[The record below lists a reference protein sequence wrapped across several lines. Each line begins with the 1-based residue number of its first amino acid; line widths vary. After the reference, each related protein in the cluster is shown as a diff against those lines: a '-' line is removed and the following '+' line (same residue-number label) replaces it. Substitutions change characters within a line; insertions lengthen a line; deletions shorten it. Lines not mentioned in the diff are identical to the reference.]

1 MRLVLLGPPG
11 AGKGTQSARLKE
23 RYHIPQ
29 LSTGDMLRAAVEAA
43 TPAGIEAKAIMD
55 KGGLVADET
64 VVSIV
69 ADRIAAP
76 DATAGFILDGFPR
89 TVRQAEALAN
99 MLGAKN
105 MDLDAVI
112 ELKVDEAALLARI
125 AKRAK
130 DTLACGGTVRADDN
144 PEAFKTRL
152 AAYHAET
159 APVAAFYANKAVLK
173 TVDGMAP
180 VDAVTGAIGQ
190 LLDGAVRTV
199 RLGRRGF
206 AHTR

>member
-1 MRLVLLGPPG
+1 VRLVLLGPPG

-23 RYHIPQ
+23 KYHIPQ

-43 TPAGIEAKAIMD
+43 TPAGLEAKAIME
-55 KGGLVADET
+55 KGGLVPDEM
-64 VVSIV
+64 VVGIV

-76 DATAGFILDGFPR
+76 DAKVGFILDGFPR
-89 TVRQAEALAN
+89 TVCQAEALAK

-105 MDLDAVI
+105 LDLDAVI

-125 AKRAK
+125 AKRAN
-130 DTLACGGTVRADDN
+130 DTLACGETVRADDT

-152 AAYHAET
+152 DAYHAET
-159 APVAAFYANKAVLK
+159 APVADFYAKKGVLK

-180 VDAVTGAIGQ
+180 VDAVATAIDQ
-190 LLDGAVRTV
+190 LLGGAVRTV
-199 RLGRRGF
+199 RLG
-206 AHTR
+206 

>member
-23 RYHIPQ
+23 KYHIPQ
-29 LSTGDMLRAAVEAA
+29 LSTGDMLRAAVKAA
-43 TPAGIEAKAIMD
+43 SPAGLEAKAIMD
-55 KGGLVADET
+55 KGGLVPDET

-69 ADRIAAP
+69 ADCIAAP
-76 DATAGFILDGFPR
+76 DAKAGFILDGFPR
-89 TVRQAEALAN
+89 TVRQAEALAK

-105 MDLDAVI
+105 LDLDAVI

-125 AKRAK
+125 AKRAN
-130 DTLACGGTVRADDN
+130 DTLACGGTVRADDT

-159 APVAAFYANKAVLK
+159 EPVAAFYAKKAVLK

-180 VDAVTGAIGQ
+180 VDAVATAIDQ

-199 RLGRRGF
+199 RLG
-206 AHTR
+206 